1 MPCTGAPLGHLTHMY
16 CTAYMGCAQSTPP
29 PFPPTHTH
37 THTFTIISSCTSS
50 SCCCHH
56 MQDTIVYDPFY
67 HHMPAYFNLS
77 FKELLAAKHP
87 TAWIEFERGL
97 ISEADFLDKFFAD
110 GRAFDGPGLVQHMVS
125 SRGGTTWGG
134 GGGVPCSAVQC
145 SDTAWGSTVQL
156 PGGTL
161 QRPLLCCMS
170 CTLFSAVD
178 LCQAAER

>member
-1 MPCTGAPLGHLTHMY
+1 
-16 CTAYMGCAQSTPP
+16 
-29 PFPPTHTH
+29 
-37 THTFTIISSCTSS
+37 
-50 SCCCHH
+50 
-56 MQDTIVYDPFY
+56 
-67 HHMPAYFNLS
+67 
-77 FKELLAAKHP
+77 
-87 TAWIEFERGL
+87 
-97 ISEADFLDKFFAD
+97 
-110 GRAFDGPGLVQHMVS
+110 VQHMVS

-134 GGGVPCSAVQC
+134 GGGGALHPPRPRGGGGAPRLPCSAVQC

>member
-1 MPCTGAPLGHLTHMY
+1 
-16 CTAYMGCAQSTPP
+16 
-29 PFPPTHTH
+29 
-37 THTFTIISSCTSS
+37 
-50 SCCCHH
+50 

-134 GGGVPCSAVQC
+134 GGGGAVQRSAVQRHRLGVY
-145 SDTAWGSTVQL
+145 SAAAWRY
-156 PGGTL
+156 P
-161 QRPLLCCMS
+161 
-170 CTLFSAVD
+170 
-178 LCQAAER
+178 AAPSVVLHVLHPVLSS